1 MLKIYSLIAAAALF
15 AGAVVV
21 APGLVS
27 ASSRHDLNTQTTL
40 SAKGDRLDIASRISC
55 RQQSW
60 PYLDRSCVADHR
72 TESGSGRKVRVV
84 TTDRSR

>member
-1 MLKIYSLIAAAALF
+1 MMKIYGLIAAAALL
-15 AGAVVV
+15 AGAVVA

-27 ASSRHDLNTQTTL
+27 ASARHDLNTQTTL
-40 SAKGDRLDIASRISC
+40 SAKGDRLDIATRVSC
-55 RQQSW
+55 RQQNW

-84 TTDRSR
+84 TTDRK

>member
-1 MLKIYSLIAAAALF
+1 MMKIYSLIAAAALL
-15 AGAVVV
+15 AGAVVF

-27 ASSRHDLNTQTTL
+27 ASARHDLNTQTTL
-40 SAKGDRLDIASRISC
+40 TAKGDRLDTAARLTC

-72 TESGSGRKVRVV
+72 TESGSARKVRVV
-84 TTDRSR
+84 TTDRK